1 MSREAMQMAKE
12 VDETDTA
19 ILRALVKNAR
29 ASYREVASEIGV
41 AVGTVQ
47 HRMQKMEE
55 KGILLGFRP
64 IIDYGKLGFEV
75 DAIIALETP
84 RDKTV
89 EIDKILEKHKNV
101 KSIYHTTGDTDVFI
115 RVQFKTAQELYDFL
129 MKELTDQYV
138 KRSKTYIVM
147 AKHKNY
153 GTLLLKGE

>member
-1 MSREAMQMAKE
+1 MQMAKE
-12 VDETDTA
+12 VDETDMA

-47 HRMQKMEE
+47 HRMQKMEGR
-55 KGILLGFRP
+55 GILNGFRP
-64 IIDYGKLGFEV
+64 IIDYNKLGFEI

-84 RDKTV
+84 REKSLELAKT
-89 EIDKILEKHKNV
+89 LQKHKNV

-115 RVQFKTAQELYDFL
+115 RVQFKSAQELYDFL

-138 KRSKTYIVM
+138 KRSKTYIVLD
-147 AKHKNY
+147 KHNNY
-153 GTLLLKGE
+153 GTLLLKEA